1 MEWAETARSVTESI
15 FEGVGHVGGIAS
27 SVSFDSPDRE
37 ARISLTAVGEG
48 IMRDMREK
56 RALTSSDSAENLLEA
71 VPKPPD
77 WDRMSKEEQR
87 VWRNHAKTAK
97 ARAVKA
103 EKRILRNELAEQRV
117 AEGGASARSGRAQ
130 PALLG
135 RGEAGSQGLPS
146 LGAGTLPSAQEGWGQ
161 QWSWQGGPLWQYPVH
176 VQS

>member
-1 MEWAETARSVTESI
+1 MGAAPGSAACASQCTRAMVEWAEAARSVTDSI
-15 FEGVGHVGGIAS
+15 FDGVGHVGGMAS
-27 SVSFDSPDRE
+27 SVSYDSPDRE

-48 IMRDMREK
+48 IMREK

-103 EKRILRNELAEQRV
+103 EKRSSGTSSRSRGSLKVEPRPARDGLSPPCLAAAKLE
-117 AEGGASARSGRAQ
+117 ARDY
-130 PALLG
+130 LL
-135 RGEAGSQGLPS
+135 
-146 LGAGTLPSAQEGWGQ
+146 
-161 QWSWQGGPLWQYPVH
+161 
-176 VQS
+176 